1 MGYST
6 SFFIPH
12 YLEIYFSDLP
22 NASVL
27 SMSGVTNTKMD
38 RQPLK
43 LESRS
48 SEESYEDDVFM
59 SKRSMDE
66 LAEGSD
72 EDAPNRPVVFPKHG
86 MFSDMT
92 DRSYVSDT
100 ESVDGDD
107 LCDNVFIDT
116 HTDDVSLRHQGYIC
130 LQSTSTSPSPPSSSF
145 TLGSTSSYNMNV
157 ISLTRTSTDSQC
169 SPLDL
174 RRKQLHRS
182 HGDDMIVNHANP
194 LKKVARRMFTNCR
207 ERWRQQNVNG
217 AFAELR
223 KLVPTHPPDKKLS
236 KNEIL
241 RLAIKYINLLSNVVD
256 FQKQTSECLSEE
268 EAIGVGERY
277 PRPASHLLV
286 KSPDVCHTSSSHSPG
301 SSFYDD
307 NSGEE
312 SV

>member
-1 MGYST
+1 MT
-6 SFFIPH
+6 
-12 YLEIYFSDLP
+12 
-22 NASVL
+22 A
-27 SMSGVTNTKMD
+27 VTDTQME
-38 RQPLK
+38 RLPLK
-43 LESRS
+43 LESRC
-48 SEESYEDDVFM
+48 SEESYEDDVFL

-72 EDAPNRPVVFPKHG
+72 DDTPIRPIAFPKHG
-86 MFSDMT
+86 MFSDLT

-130 LQSTSTSPSPPSSSF
+130 LQSTSTSPSPPSSAF

-157 ISLTRTSTDSQC
+157 ISLTRTSADSQS

-182 HGDDMIVNHANP
+182 HGEEVIVTHGNP

-256 FQKQTSECLSEE
+256 FQKKTSGCLSEE
-268 EAIGVGERY
+268 EAMDMGERY

-286 KSPDVCHTSSSHSPG
+286 KSPDVSRTSGSHSPG